1 MAGLFGILSIADQS
15 IQAQQSGLD
24 VTANNLANVN
34 SPGYTRQV
42 ALLSEQAPFSTSSG
56 GGGGVTLD
64 KIQSVRDSVLEIRL
78 NQETSNQNRLTS
90 MQQQLGPVQTMFSD
104 QSGAGLGTALD
115 SFFNSLQQL
124 TTNPTDGAQR
134 QAVITAAQTL
144 AQTFNQVSTGIS
156 QQISGADQE
165 VVQSV
170 SQVNTLT
177 SQIATLNGEI
187 ADTQNAGQNTSEL
200 VDQRTNLVRNLSQL
214 MDFNVSD
221 GGDGQ
226 ITLTGSQGAP
236 LVVGRTGAQLT
247 TATTAAGVHDI
258 FDAGVDITST
268 ITGGSLAGMISVRD
282 QTLPQLSSQ
291 LDTLASSLSNA
302 INAQNQAGFTPAG
315 VAGGNLFTVPP
326 ATGAAGLMALATSN
340 PNDIAASSS
349 ATAAGDNSNLLAM
362 AGLQQQAI
370 IGGKTPDNAY
380 AGLITTIG
388 SVLNGVN
395 TQQQASSLVLT
406 QLQSQR
412 DSLSGVSLD
421 EESINLNQFQSAYQ
435 AAARVVAVINTLTDE
450 AINLGKD

>member
-412 DSLSGVSLD
+412 DSVSGVSLD

>member
-56 GGGGVTLD
+56 GGGGVALD
-64 KIQSVRDSVLEIRL
+64 KIQSVRDNVLEIRL

-144 AQTFNQVSTGIS
+144 AQTFNQVSNGIS
-156 QQISGADQE
+156 QQVSGADQE

-177 SQIATLNGEI
+177 GQIATLNGEI
-187 ADTQNAGQNTSEL
+187 ADTQNAGQDTSEL

-226 ITLTGSQGAP
+226 VTLTGSQGAP

-247 TATTAAGVHDI
+247 TATTATGVHDI
-258 FDAGVDITST
+258 FDNGVDITAT
-268 ITGGSLAGMISVRD
+268 ITGGSLAGMITVRD
-282 QTLPQLSSQ
+282 TTLPQLATQ
-291 LDTLASSLSNA
+291 LDALASGISNA
-302 INAQNQAGFTPAG
+302 INTQNQAGFTTAG
-315 VAGGNLFTVPP
+315 AAGGNLFTVPP
-326 ATGAAGLMALATSN
+326 ATGAAGQMALATN
-340 PNDIAASSS
+340 DPNAIAASSS

-362 AGLQQQAI
+362 TALQQQSI

-412 DSLSGVSLD
+412 DSVSGVSVD

-435 AAARVVAVINTLTDE
+435 AAARVVAVINTLTGE